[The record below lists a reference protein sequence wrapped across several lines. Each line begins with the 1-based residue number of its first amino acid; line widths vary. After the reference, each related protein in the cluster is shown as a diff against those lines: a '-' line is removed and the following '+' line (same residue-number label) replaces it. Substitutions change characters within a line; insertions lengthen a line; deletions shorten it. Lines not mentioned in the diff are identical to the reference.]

1 MSKVMTDEDIL
12 TRLRDDHE
20 YYGDFGR
27 QYLSNSDIG
36 TLLKNPMAFGVKRED
51 SSTLAIG
58 RYFHQLLLEPDKAKE
73 VESIEVASRNTKAYK
88 EAIKESGKTLIL
100 LQKEI
105 NQVNELVDRMKSNF
119 QFFEGIYEDG
129 NKFEVPA
136 ITKILGVPFKGKADI
151 VTDTCLIDLKTT
163 SDIYKFK
170 YSAYSY
176 NYDSQAYIYSTLFD
190 KPMMFLVIDKTSLM
204 MGAYTVSDESLQ
216 RGREKVERAVEV
228 YRNFFTEDAEED
240 INQFYFYEEI

>member
-1 MSKVMTDEDIL
+1 MTDEDIL

-176 NYDSQAYIYSTLFD
+176 NYDSQAYIYQLLFG
-190 KPMMFLVIDKTSLM
+190 KPLKFYVIDKQTMLM
-204 MGAYTVSDESLQ
+204 GKFEPSPEF
-216 RGREKVERAVEV
+216 VERGKYKVHEAIKV
-228 YRNFFTEDAEED
+228 YNRFFGEDAEESVSD
-240 INQFYFYEEI
+240 YFIQEIL

>member
-105 NQVNELVDRMKSNF
+105 NQLHN
-119 QFFEGIYEDG
+119 
-129 NKFEVPA
+129 
-136 ITKILGVPFKGKADI
+136 
-151 VTDTCLIDLKTT
+151 
-163 SDIYKFK
+163 
-170 YSAYSY
+170 
-176 NYDSQAYIYSTLFD
+176 
-190 KPMMFLVIDKTSLM
+190 
-204 MGAYTVSDESLQ
+204 
-216 RGREKVERAVEV
+216 
-228 YRNFFTEDAEED
+228 
-240 INQFYFYEEI
+240 